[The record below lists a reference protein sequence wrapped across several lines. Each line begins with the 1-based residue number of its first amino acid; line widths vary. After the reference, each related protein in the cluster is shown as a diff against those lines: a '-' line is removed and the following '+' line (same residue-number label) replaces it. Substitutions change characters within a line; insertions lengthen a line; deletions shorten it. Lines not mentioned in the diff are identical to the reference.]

1 MLPRN
6 HPDRI
11 QIAFDDHRLV
21 ANAGLLLPVTLAHHL
36 GLSQL
41 VQERLDLGNAPGRA
55 NTGDKV
61 MTLVASALAGGD
73 CIDDAD
79 ALRTGGTART
89 LGGTVKAPSTL
100 GTFLRS
106 FRWGHVRQLDRVS
119 RELLARAWATGAG
132 PGDGPLTIDLDSTI
146 CETYGLAKEGARHHG
161 YTGKRG
167 YHPLLAIAAGTG
179 DVLMCRLREGRA
191 NTARGAAHFLR
202 ETVGRVR
209 YGGASGQLTVRA
221 DSGFYTH
228 SVVSVC
234 CKLDVRFSI
243 TIRQHKSLRNL
254 IEAIPEADWT
264 SIPYW
269 MDGAADVAET
279 TYTPFQGEPGAAPV
293 RLIVRRVKPTP
304 GSQLAL
310 FATYSYHGFITD
322 RDGEMLELEAD
333 HRRHAEIENAIRDL
347 KYGVGLNHMPSG
359 RFAANAAWLAIQVMA
374 HNLARWTARTGLGEQ
389 VVTTKTLRQRF
400 FSLAGRITRSAR
412 RLTLHLPQR
421 WPWETQFSRA
431 LARMRAIPLPTCRRR
446 RRPSYPPHNRMSP
459 QTRATLVRERFLP
472 CPLSSSCPRAHR
484 RPPSAPPRAPAGR
497 PATSRLPESSPDNRA
512 CNSLTPFRCPHAV
525 HRCPSVDSGLGAGR
539 RSGGLRHRP
548 VWSLSR
554 HSE

>member
-1 MLPRN
+1 M
-6 HPDRI
+6 
-11 QIAFDDHRLV
+11 
-21 ANAGLLLPVTLAHHL
+21 ANAGLLLPATLAQHL
-36 GLSQL
+36 GLREL
-41 VQERLDLGNAPGRA
+41 VDRHLDPGGAPGRA
-55 NTGDKV
+55 NMGDKLL
-61 MTLVASALAGGD
+61 TLVASALAGGD

-79 ALRTGGTART
+79 ALRAGGTAGV
-89 LGGTVKAPSTL
+89 LGCVVKPPSTL

-119 RELLARAWATGAG
+119 RQLLARAWAAGAG
-132 PGDGPLTIDLDSTI
+132 PGDAPLTIDLDSTI

-179 DVLMCRLREGRA
+179 DVLMSRLRQGRA

-228 SVVSVC
+228 ALVAVC
-234 CKLDVRFSI
+234 REMGVRFSI
-243 TIRQHKSLRNL
+243 TIRQHKGLREL
-254 IEAIPEADWT
+254 IEAIPEQDWT
-264 SIPYW
+264 PIPYW

-279 TYTPFQGEPGAAPV
+279 TYTPFQSEADAAPV

-322 RDGEMLELEAD
+322 RDGETLELEAD

-359 RFAANAAWLAIQVMA
+359 RFAANGAWLAVQVMA
-374 HNLARWTARTGLGEQ
+374 RTTWPAGQPASAWVNGSRPPKPSGGGSSLWWDGSPARRAALPCIFPSIGLG
-389 VVTTKTLRQRF
+389 KPS
-400 FSLAGRITRSAR
+400 SLA
-412 RLTLHLPQR
+412 P
-421 WPWETQFSRA
+421 WPHCEPFHSPPDCQPATD
-431 LARMRAIPLPTCRRR
+431 PT
-446 RRPSYPPHNRMSP
+446 SP
-459 QTRATLVRERFLP
+459 QTRATPVRESSLLRILSPSRASQLP
-472 CPLSSSCPRAHR
+472 QRAI
-484 RPPSAPPRAPAGR
+484 
-497 PATSRLPESSPDNRA
+497 
-512 CNSLTPFRCPHAV
+512 
-525 HRCPSVDSGLGAGR
+525 GALCGD
-539 RSGGLRHRP
+539 
-548 VWSLSR
+548 
-554 HSE
+554 